1 MIQTLLWIRNHIL
14 VIHKGDIR
22 QCTVSVISKLQ
33 NMKSFPVG
41 KGTPYIILS
50 MIQRISNRRDG
61 QFHIAGGAA
70 KQIKIHFY
78 KFSICRNHVIVDKLV
93 LYQCEIIYSIF
104 M

>member
-1 MIQTLLWIRNHIL
+1 MDGFHIL
-14 VIHKGDIR
+14 AFHKSNIGQSTGRI
-22 QCTVSVISKLQ
+22 VSKLQ

-61 QFHIAGGAA
+61 QFHIAGGTAE
-70 KQIKIHFY
+70 QIKIHFY